1 MNFCI
6 SFSSIAKFVTIKKTM
21 DNNTVPVSKLHVP
34 CWHLRHGSQP
44 LPQCNG
50 IQSLQFAP
58 VYLYAHVHTSGRTH
72 NPWPLQLFTVLQ
84 HDKVIYN
91 CKCNFEYPLIN
102 PFRFLA
108 LKYFFSYLVFQSF
121 DYEHTRWRLFKIS
134 SFFKML
140 NVHKWGRL
148 HTGAS
153 QEKRKEASSIL

>member
-1 MNFCI
+1 
-6 SFSSIAKFVTIKKTM
+6 M

-34 CWHLRHGSQP
+34 CWHLGHGWQP

-91 CKCNFEYPLIN
+91 CTCTWTQLFHIQYVVLSVLLRFVASYYPFDI
-102 PFRFLA
+102 FKRFLIQGDHHGVTPN
-108 LKYFFSYLVFQSF
+108 YFNTAYHYWCLRVLFSARCTQKKFM
-121 DYEHTRWRLFKIS
+121 W
-134 SFFKML
+134 
-140 NVHKWGRL
+140 
-148 HTGAS
+148 
-153 QEKRKEASSIL
+153 

>member
-1 MNFCI
+1 MN
-6 SFSSIAKFVTIKKTM
+6 
-21 DNNTVPVSKLHVP
+21 NNTVPVSKLHVP
-34 CWHLRHGSQP
+34 CRHLGHGWQP

-50 IQSLQFAP
+50 IQSLQFDP

-108 LKYFFSYLVFQSF
+108 PKYFFSYLVFQSF
-121 DYEHTRWRLFKIS
+121 DYERRAIRWSLRCLPIVRSPMKVIQDLF
-134 SFFKML
+134 FFL
-140 NVHKWGRL
+140 NAKCAQMRQTSYRGFSRK
-148 HTGAS
+148 T
-153 QEKRKEASSIL
+153 KRS